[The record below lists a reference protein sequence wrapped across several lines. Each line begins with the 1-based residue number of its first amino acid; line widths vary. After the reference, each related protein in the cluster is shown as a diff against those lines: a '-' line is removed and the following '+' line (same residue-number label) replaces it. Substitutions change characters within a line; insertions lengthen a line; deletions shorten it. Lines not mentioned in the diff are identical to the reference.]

1 MGKTRESKAEGIPF
15 LYVLISTSSKLT
27 YLGQTQSSTAEAL
40 GTNVQFKPLAKTQI
54 TEQYMLRLIQYNITL
69 WKQLGTTATED
80 GRKLSVWTYM
90 GLLLNKNQHSPEYF
104 DKT

>member
-1 MGKTRESKAEGIPF
+1 MGKTRENKAEGIPF

-27 YLGQTQSSTAEAL
+27 YLGQTHSSTAEAL